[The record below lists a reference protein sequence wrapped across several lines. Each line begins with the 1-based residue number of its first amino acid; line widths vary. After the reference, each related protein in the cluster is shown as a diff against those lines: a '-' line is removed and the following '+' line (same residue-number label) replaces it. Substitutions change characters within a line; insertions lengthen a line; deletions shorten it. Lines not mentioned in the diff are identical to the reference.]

1 MTGHDVFRATRAS
14 RVRGFPLWPAFLAA
28 VFILIA
34 SFLWAWGAAAQS
46 PPESPRI
53 VADPKPNAL
62 LASAPDHISLTF
74 TTSIDPERVTVRL
87 LRAGGEEVPLHATE
101 IDGATPERLSAR
113 PTGTLDAGD
122 YTVAWSVQPT
132 DGGQLLTGAYPFR
145 IGAQA
150 PAGAAQLEGE
160 WPASWATIS
169 RWLVFL
175 GTALVTGGF
184 AWTRLLAPSPGGGV
198 PTRPIR
204 TDAMTTGALV
214 ALLGAMLPFFLNR
227 FLTPTSSALPLLIPA
242 LRVMPLAWWVQV
254 VALFALALLCLAV
267 LASGRSAARLPAL
280 LDWVGLGLG
289 LAALVGLSFA
299 SQSLAPATLPWRG
312 ETFALEIVHQWST
325 ALWLSGLLYL
335 AAGWRRLGS
344 DVARFRRVRWI
355 GGVLLV
361 LSIMTGLAVAWPRFS
376 ALGEFLSL
384 RYGQV
389 LATKSTIVLVILA
402 LGLLAMVLPRRST
415 ALRASRSLGAQG
427 VLAALAVLLSAV
439 LALMARPGTVN
450 MATLAGVELSDV
462 VPVDRAAFAAESATI
477 SLLTQPASPG
487 AQTLVVR
494 LLDESGAAIALDPA
508 PEVLVS

>member
-1 MTGHDVFRATRAS
+1 M
-14 RVRGFPLWPAFLAA
+14 
-28 VFILIA
+28 
-34 SFLWAWGAAAQS
+34 
-46 PPESPRI
+46 
-53 VADPKPNAL
+53 
-62 LASAPDHISLTF
+62 
-74 TTSIDPERVTVRL
+74 
-87 LRAGGEEVPLHATE
+87 
-101 IDGATPERLSAR
+101 
-113 PTGTLDAGD
+113 LDAGD

-289 LAALVGLSFA
+289 LATLVGLSFT
-299 SQSLAPATLPWRG
+299 SQAVAPAQQPPRG
-312 ETFALEIVHQWST
+312 EALALEIVHQWST

-335 AAGWRRLGS
+335 AAAWRRLGS

-355 GGVLLV
+355 GGMLLA
-361 LSIMTGLAVAWPRFS
+361 LSIITGLAAAWPRFPS
-376 ALGEFLSL
+376 LGDLLSN

-389 LATKSTIVLVILA
+389 LATKGILVLVILA
-402 LGLLAMVLPRRST
+402 LGLLAMILPRRST
-415 ALRASRSLGAQG
+415 AVRASRSLGAQG
-427 VLAALAVLLSAV
+427 VLAIFAVLLAAV
-439 LALMARPGTVN
+439 LALMARPGTVTE
-450 MATLAGVELSDV
+450 ATLAGVELADV
-462 VPVDRAAFAAESATI
+462 VPVDGAAFGAESATI
-477 SLLTQPASPG
+477 SLLTQLASPG
-487 AQTLVVR
+487 TQTLVVR
-494 LLDESGAAIALDPA
+494 LSDGNGGAIALDPV
-508 PEVLVS
+508 PDVEVSWTPFSTSAGDDDPAVHMSTLQPDPSGALFTGGGMVPTAGWWQADVIVPRQGG